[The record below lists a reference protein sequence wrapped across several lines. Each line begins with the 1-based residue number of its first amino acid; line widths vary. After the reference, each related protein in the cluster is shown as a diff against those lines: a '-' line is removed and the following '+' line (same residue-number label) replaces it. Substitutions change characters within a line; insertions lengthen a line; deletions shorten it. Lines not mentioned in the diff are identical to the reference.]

1 MIILFIYEGSE
12 AFMRNGYFLLFE
24 FLYGY
29 IYCSFLTEINELLV
43 VNEIDMV
50 MNVHDSLWK

>member
-1 MIILFIYEGSE
+1 MIILFTYEGSE

-50 MNVHDSLWK
+50 MKVYDSL